1 MPVADSPHSVRI
13 SSAAAARTGRG
24 LFGGDERV
32 VYWKCEHDES
42 FTEDLYI
49 PVVNEARE
57 NALGKVVITLNVDF
71 LW

>member
-24 LFGGDERV
+24 FFGGDERV
-32 VYWKCEHDES
+32 VYWKCEHEES

-57 NALGKVVITLNVDF
+57 NALGKVLIT
-71 LW
+71 